1 MAFGLD
7 YVSGPPIAAML
18 AAKVAFVCRY
28 TGYFSGYDIAHPEKP
43 QGKCLWPGEAT
54 ALNKAGIAVVSNWE
68 WSANRAVQGRSAGEW
83 DADKADKIHRA
94 CGGES
99 SRPIYFSVDVNVPGQ
114 EVLAYFQGV
123 ASVLGLHRTGA
134 YGSYAVLH
142 ELFNVGAITWGWQTY
157 AWSGGMW
164 EPRAHIRQY
173 HNSVNLAGASVDYNR
188 SMQADFGQWG
198 IERTDM
204 AISPN
209 DPIIDKYFTYNPT
222 AGTLTRKDTGVVLG
236 RGVTSFY
243 LKYGGP
249 ALLRLPISGEI
260 QAVDAQGQPI
270 AGVSYV
276 IMESCVIVYDPQR
289 KIDHPPINEECY
301 LLHIDKGPGQTV
313 VANPLVAPL
322 NSQIAQL
329 KALLSAEQQKVA
341 PPDPILQQKID
352 NFKTLSGQMQALAA
366 TL

>member
-7 YVSGPPIAAML
+7 YVSGPPIADMK
-18 AAKVAFVCRY
+18 AAGVTFVCRY
-28 TGYFSGYDIAHPEKP
+28 LSEVNSLTKVKLLTPN
-43 QGKCLWPGEAT
+43 EAK
-54 ALNKAGIAVVSNWE
+54 ALNQAGIAIVSNYE
-68 WSANRAVQGRSAGEW
+68 WYANRSLEGVSSGIT
-83 DADKADKIHRA
+83 DAKIAASQHAD
-94 CGGES
+94 CGGPHD
-99 SRPIYFSVDVNVPGQ
+99 RPIYFSVDIDVAGEQVAG
-114 EVLAYFQGV
+114 YFHGV
-123 ASVLGLHRTGA
+123 ASVLGLARTGA
-134 YGSYAVLH
+134 YGSFRVLH
-142 ELFNVGAITWGWQTY
+142 YLFNAGLIAWGWQTY
-157 AWSGGMW
+157 AWSYGAW
-164 EPRAHIRQY
+164 EPRAQLQQY
-173 HNSVNLAGASVDYNR
+173 HNGVTMAGASVDYNR

-260 QAVDAQGQPI
+260 QAIDGQGQAI

-276 IMESCVIVYDPQR
+276 IMESCVIVFDPQR

-301 LLHIDKGPGQTV
+301 LLHIDKGQGQAV
-313 VANPLVAPL
+313 VAHPLVAPL

-341 PPDPILQQKID
+341 PADPILQQKID
-352 NFKTLSGQMQALAA
+352 NLKSLVA

>member
-7 YVSGPPIAAML
+7 YVSGPPIANML
-18 AAKVAFVCRY
+18 AAKVSFVCRY
-28 TGYFSGYDIAHPEKP
+28 TGYFSGYKIDEVATQ
-43 QGKCLWPGEAT
+43 QGKCLTPSEAT

-68 WSANRAVQGRSAGEW
+68 WYANRAVAGRAAGEW
-83 DADKADKIHRA
+83 DAGEADKIHRA
-94 CGGES
+94 CGGPA
-99 SRPIYFSVDVNVPGQ
+99 SRPIYFSVDVNIPGQ
-114 EVLAYFQGV
+114 EVNAYFQGV
-123 ASVLGLHRTGA
+123 SSVLGLHRTGA

-164 EPRAHIRQY
+164 EPRAVLRQY
-173 HNSVNLAGASVDYNR
+173 HNSVSLAGHEVDYNS

-260 QAVDAQGQPI
+260 QVIDAQGQAI

-276 IMESCVIVYDPQR
+276 IMESCVIIFDPQR

-301 LLHIDKGPGQTV
+301 LLHIDKGQGQAV
-313 VANPLVAPL
+313 VAHPLVAPL

-341 PPDPILQQKID
+341 PADPILQQKID
-352 NFKTLSGQMQALAA
+352 NLKSLVA

>member
-94 CGGES
+94 CGGPS
-99 SRPIYFSVDVNVPGQ
+99 DRPIYFSVDVNIPGQ
-114 EVLAYFQGV
+114 EVNAYFQGV

-164 EPRAHIRQY
+164 EPRAQLRQY
-173 HNSVNLAGASVDYNR
+173 HNSVSLAGHEVDYNS

-198 IERTDM
+198 IEKGTDM
-204 AISPN
+204 AISPD
-209 DPIIDKYFTYNPT
+209 DPIIQKYFTYSN
-222 AGTLTRKDTGVVLG
+222 GTLTRKDTGVVLG

-249 ALLRLPISGEI
+249 AILRLPISGEI
-260 QAVDAQGQPI
+260 QAQDASGNAL

-276 IMESCVIVYDPQR
+276 IMESCVIVYDPSR
-289 KIDHPPINEECY
+289 KIDHPPTQEECY
-301 LLHIDKGPGQTV
+301 LLHLDKGAGQILISHPMT
-313 VANPLVAPL
+313 APL
-322 NSQIAQL
+322 QDQIIQL
-329 KALLSAEQQKVA
+329 KNLLTAEQQKVA

>member
-68 WSANRAVQGRSAGEW
+68 WSANRAV
-83 DADKADKIHRA
+83 
-94 CGGES
+94 
-99 SRPIYFSVDVNVPGQ
+99 
-114 EVLAYFQGV
+114 
-123 ASVLGLHRTGA
+123 
-134 YGSYAVLH
+134 H

-341 PPDPILQQKID
+341 PADPILQQKID

-366 TL
+366 TM